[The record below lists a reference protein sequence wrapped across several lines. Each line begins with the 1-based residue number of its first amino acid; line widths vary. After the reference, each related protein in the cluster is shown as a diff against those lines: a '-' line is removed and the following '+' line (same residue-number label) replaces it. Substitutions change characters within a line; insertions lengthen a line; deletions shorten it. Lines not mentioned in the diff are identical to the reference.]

1 MRLRYAYLITCKEV
15 IKDSSGRIVELRCSY
30 DPATRGGNTPDGRKV
45 KSTIH
50 WVSAGHALPAKVRV
64 YDNLFLKEDP
74 SEVEEGQDVT
84 ENLNPDSLQVLH
96 DCKIEPSVRDTK
108 PGTKY
113 QFERLGYY
121 SVDRDAGHNLVFNRT
136 IGLRDTWAKIE
147 KRGPI
152 GA

>member
-15 IKDSSGRIVELRCSY
+15 IKDSDGRIVELVCTY

-50 WVSAGHALPAKVRV
+50 WVSADHALPAEVRL
-64 YDNLFLKEDP
+64 YDNLFVKEDP
-74 SEVEEGQDVT
+74 NEVEEGHDFT
-84 ENLNPDSLQVLH
+84 ENLNPDSLQVLQ
-96 DCKIEPSVRDTK
+96 DCKVEPSVGDAER
-108 PGTKY
+108 GTKY

-121 SVDRDAGHNLVFNRT
+121 CVDRNSEHNLVFNRT

-147 KRGPI
+147 KRATTG
-152 GA
+152 G